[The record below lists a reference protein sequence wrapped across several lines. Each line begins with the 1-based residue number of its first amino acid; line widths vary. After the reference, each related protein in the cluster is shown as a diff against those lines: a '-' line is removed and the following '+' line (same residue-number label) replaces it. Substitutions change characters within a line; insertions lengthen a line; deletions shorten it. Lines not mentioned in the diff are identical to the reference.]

1 MPSALVFYQYLY
13 PDDVVS
19 SIHISELCAGLA
31 ASGWEVTAVPCN
43 RGCRDES
50 RTYTSRMTWKG
61 VHIERVWRPPARQ
74 ASSFGRLFNAVWMIA
89 RWSAHALFVWPKP
102 DVVIVGTDP
111 IFSVLTAIVWKRI
124 RRTPVAH
131 WCFDLYPEAAVAG
144 GIANPNSLLI
154 RVLSRALRL
163 AYQSCD
169 MIVDLGTCMS
179 QRLENY
185 APAARKM
192 TVIPWALIEPL
203 SPLRTDLAER
213 KSLFSE
219 ARLALLYSGNYG
231 LAHQSECTL
240 ALARRLRGSGLRL
253 VFSVRGNRAAA
264 LQVSVDA
271 QDTNIGFV
279 PFADQS
285 QLQARLSCADVH
297 VVSLRPS
304 WTGTVVP
311 SKFFGALAAGRP
323 VLFEGA
329 EDCSIAKW
337 IREFGVGWVLN
348 RESIDEVAA
357 DLLESFSSP
366 ERVADLRR
374 RCHALYQERFSRA
387 HGIEKWH
394 EALCS
399 LAEFRVSPLPVEGA
413 LCERPF
419 VVDSRDSG
427 GPRSASAAA
436 RSLKK

>member
-1 MPSALVFYQYLY
+1 VPWALVFYQYVY

-19 SIHISELCAGLA
+19 SVHISELCAGLA
-31 ASGWEVTAVPCN
+31 ASGWQVTAVPCN

-50 RTYTSRMTWKG
+50 RKYASRMTWKG
-61 VHIERVWRPPARQ
+61 VHIQRVWRPPTRQ

-111 IFSVLTAIVWKRI
+111 IFSVLTAIVWKHI
-124 RRTPVAH
+124 RRTHVVH
-131 WCFDLYPEAAVAG
+131 WCFDLYPEAALAG
-144 GIANPNSLLI
+144 GMANPNSLLI
-154 RVLSRALRL
+154 RVLSAALRL

-192 TVIPWALIEPL
+192 TVIPWALLEPL

-213 KSLFSE
+213 KSLFGD
-219 ARLALLYSGNYG
+219 AQLALLYSGNYG

-240 ALARRLRGSGLRL
+240 ALARKLRVSGLRL
-253 VFSVRGNRAAA
+253 VFSVRGNSLAA
-264 LQVSVDA
+264 LQASVDV

-348 RESIDEVAA
+348 RDNIDEVAA

-366 ERVADLRR
+366 ERVAALRL

-387 HGIEKWH
+387 HAIEKWR

-399 LAEFRVSPLPVEGA
+399 VAEVRVSPPLEADNLSREA
-413 LCERPF
+413 L
-419 VVDSRDSG
+419 VG
-427 GPRSASAAA
+427 
-436 RSLKK
+436 K